1 MPFKIL
7 YYIILYM
14 DFYTTYVSAI
24 ILLKVIFVFLAVA
37 HLYNKVKGK
46 SNTPQDKKIVYWKD
60 RIEFIFIIMMSL
72 LVIYLFNPRSS
83 KPILLDKETKLL
95 LYLFGFMLLIT
106 AKWKTF
112 FGESTLLKQIQ
123 YVFSD

>member
-1 MPFKIL
+1 
-7 YYIILYM
+7 M
-14 DFYTTYVSAI
+14 DFYTTYISAI

-46 SNTPQDKKIVYWKD
+46 TNTPEDKKIVYWKD

-83 KPILLDKETKLL
+83 KPVLLDKETKLL
-95 LYLFGFMLLIT
+95 LYLFGFILLIT

-123 YVFSD
+123 YVLSD